1 MNRYDYKKAIINAE
15 KLDAYLAGKGKTT
28 PVIIYGAGENG
39 RFCAQHLLRI
49 GAKIKCF
56 VDMNKDCQNDRPY
69 FIDVVSPQA
78 MKANYHNEVIIITPY
93 SGGEMIEEFLALA
106 DFPRDRIYRLQFD
119 LESFTLT
126 LPDIEQHKPSQL
138 DYAETASKN
147 PPITVFSLIYNT
159 PEHYLRRSIES
170 VLNQSFR
177 NFEYFIVDHGSD
189 DGTTSRII
197 KEYESLDKRIKVYRT
212 EVNVEVERQQ
222 GREAAPLREALFQE
236 IRKRV
241 TTEYLCWLDS
251 DDCYFDGYLE
261 YTYAIATKQCADMV
275 CVQSTV
281 YEEGNHENLRYQ
293 RYPILSNEI
302 TTKNEKEKWLA
313 FCEAKMPNTGWGVL
327 VKSEVYLNSFHMAWS
342 HPGGLTTDLLSS
354 FEMLKASKTVI
365 FTRKTYHAYT
375 LRPTSVFRG
384 SKSHDWKYTIM
395 WFEWMINGWLRE
407 TRDNYLNLNLSE
419 DWYAYSSGY
428 NVVDAIFSHVDILI
442 KYRAK
447 QELIEFYYSLKKL
460 LADEYLLRV
469 INSREV
475 YKELYKKIA
484 SYFDDTVTI

>member
-28 PVIIYGAGENG
+28 PVIIYGVGENG

-93 SGGEMIEEFLALA
+93 LGGDIVEEFLALA

-119 LESFTLT
+119 LESFALP
-126 LPDIEQHKPSQL
+126 LPDPEQHKPSKL
-138 DYAETASKN
+138 AYAETVSRN

-159 PEHYLRRSIES
+159 PEYYLRRSIES

-177 NFEYFIVDHGSD
+177 DFEYFIVDHGSD

-197 KEYESLDKRIKVYRT
+197 KEYAALDRRIKVYRT
-212 EVNVEVERQQ
+212 DTNVEVERQQ
-222 GREAAPLREALFQE
+222 GRESAPLREALFQE

-241 TTEYLCWLDS
+241 TTEYMCWLDS

-261 YTYAIATKQCADMV
+261 YTYTTAVKQCADMV

-281 YEEGNHENLRYQ
+281 YEEGNHENFRYQ

-302 TTKNEKEKWLA
+302 TAKNEKEKWLA

-342 HPGGLTTDLLSS
+342 HPGDLTTDLLSS
-354 FEMLKASKTVI
+354 FEMLKASKTTI
-365 FTRKTYHAYT
+365 FTRETYHAYT

-384 SKSHDWKYTIM
+384 SKSLDWKYTIM

-407 TRDNYLNLNLSE
+407 TRDNYLNLNLNE

-428 NVVDAIFSHVDILI
+428 NVIEAIFFHVDILI
-442 KYRAK
+442 KYQEK

-460 LADEYLLRV
+460 LADEYILRV
-469 INSREV
+469 IHSRKS
-475 YKELYKKIA
+475 YKELYENITD
-484 SYFDDTVTI
+484 YFDDTVTI